1 MEKESRNK
9 KIVRMSSRKQTTGK
23 TNTKKKRHGAKSRNK
38 CEKLKWNFHNA
49 LLFIV
54 QIENKI
60 LTQFF
65 FNYLKC
71 GSVIVKGLQS
81 CLNTLSF
88 FFLLHLLSSFNST
101 QRYFVF
107 LFHSLASCILC
118 NNFRCFYIGLYRKCS
133 YTHVIIGSFQKLSFK
148 LCAVSN
154 ETNPSENP
162 FLHSLLQLLTVY
174 SITRKG

>member
-88 FFLLHLLSSFNST
+88 FFFSIFFPHSIQLSNILRF
-101 QRYFVF
+101 YFIPRPVAFCITIFVVF
-107 LFHSLASCILC
+107 TLVYIRNAHTPMWSLA
-118 NNFRCFYIGLYRKCS
+118 
-133 YTHVIIGSFQKLSFK
+133 V
-148 LCAVSN
+148 
-154 ETNPSENP
+154 SEN
-162 FLHSLLQLLTVY
+162 
-174 SITRKG
+174 